1 MKISNFRKII
11 NDNYM
16 GGEVIDFSRSES
28 TKEVESTDHLFIPKD
43 FIPEGLGDYTEEH
56 RLELSGKAKLEDF
69 LSDDE
74 YEVLF
79 SGNFEKDLVFNAF
92 YALLEEAKIV
102 EIKFDKNNNKIYSS
116 DIEDLYRHILCLYND
131 TFEDVEKLGALS
143 YLKGIVNVMNYL
155 SVEQLMDLSIH
166 QITEIAEQKDARS
179 VRETYNN
186 IINKRHVLNK
196 DDFKLYVNMLEDKH
210 NYENMRTAKKMYE
223 YISLM
228 YNSNTTLQN
237 NISYENYLNK
247 MSEYSDRSIFKM
259 RAMDIIRL
267 FGLSDTNFEIAKDTS
282 EEFSDSEGFG
292 YCTI

>member
-1 MKISNFRKII
+1 MRISNLKKMM
-11 NDNYM
+11 NENYM
-16 GGEVIDFSRSES
+16 GGEVEDFSRSES
-28 TKEVESTDHLFIPKD
+28 TKKVDTPDYLLIPKN

-56 RLELSGKAKLEDF
+56 RKELSGRAKLEDF

-74 YEVLF
+74 FEVLVD
-79 SGNFEKDLVFNAF
+79 GNFEKDLVFNAF
-92 YALLEEAKIV
+92 YESLEEANIV
-102 EIKFDKNNNKIYSS
+102 KIKFDKNGNKIYSS

-143 YLKGIVNVMNYL
+143 FLKGIVNVMNYL

-166 QITEIAEQKDARS
+166 QITEIAEQSDARS
-179 VRETYNN
+179 VRETYNS

-210 NYENMRTAKKMYE
+210 NYENMRTAKKTYE

-247 MSEYSDRSIFKM
+247 MAEYSDRSIFKM
-259 RAMDIIRL
+259 RAIDILHL
-267 FGLSDTNFEIAKDTS
+267 FGLSDTSFEIAKDTS
-282 EEFSDSEGFG
+282 SELNNSKGFG